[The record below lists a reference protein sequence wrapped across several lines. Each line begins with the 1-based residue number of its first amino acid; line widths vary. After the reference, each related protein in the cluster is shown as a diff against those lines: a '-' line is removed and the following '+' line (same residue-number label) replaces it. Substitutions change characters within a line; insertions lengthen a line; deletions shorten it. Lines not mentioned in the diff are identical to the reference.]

1 MSSELTIVVRERTGP
16 DAGRVHQL
24 RLGRHVIGRDPT
36 GSIQLRSGDVSRQHA
51 ILEVSALGVIV
62 TDLGSKNGVMLRIAG
77 EMRALSGPARLAD
90 GSVIEIGGVE
100 LEIEHPGAQVDE
112 ALARGSEPT
121 ITRLEGIGKL
131 APLRPGPLVPLVL
144 TVLFAALVVTL
155 LWLE

>member
-1 MSSELTIVVRERTGP
+1 MRNELTIVVRERNGP
-16 DAGRVHQL
+16 DAGRVHTL
-24 RLGRHVIGRDPT
+24 RPGRHVIGRDPT

-62 TDLGSKNGVMLRIAG
+62 TDLGSKNGVMLRMAG

-112 ALARGSEPT
+112 ALVRGGEAT
-121 ITRLEGIGKL
+121 ITRLSGAGML
-131 APLRPGPLVPLVL
+131 SPLRPGPLVPLLL
-144 TVLFAALVVTL
+144 TVVFAALVVAL

>member
-1 MSSELTIVVRERTGP
+1 MSSELRIVVRERNGP

-51 ILEVSALGVIV
+51 ILEVSALGVTV
-62 TDLGSKNGVMLRIAG
+62 TDLGSKNGVMLRMAG

-90 GSVIEIGGVE
+90 GSVIEVGGVE

-112 ALARGSEPT
+112 ALVRGGEAT
-121 ITRLEGIGKL
+121 ITHLSGAGKL
-131 APLRPGPLVPLVL
+131 APKRPGPLIPLLL
-144 TVLFAALVVTL
+144 TVLFAALVVAL